1 MSVNKG
7 KKRNLDLVIVAWGD
21 WHISVM
27 NDFMFPSALSD
38 NNLPALAQLFS
49 LKFVF
54 LTHINDVD
62 SIKALRC
69 MQQLRSYGK
78 VVINAAPGAGEL
90 ISTYQMEAWHQARKD
105 AFNAGNLIFN
115 LWPDV
120 IWPDGAM
127 MNQCKPLLE
136 GKKASLC
143 PPHIR
148 VAKES
153 IANDINAF
161 KKSDNIISIN
171 PYEAISFAKQ
181 HLQQQSAAA
190 MDKVNNARPALDH
203 IWPVEDEGF
212 LLFETGREI
221 IAYDPAFVDL
231 NDCFLITNL
240 TTEDIH
246 ISDSNEDCFI
256 LSIAPLAKDWG
267 YLIKDFSVS
276 KSFLARWSLHP
287 ANESYLNEYLGR
299 RIVKLYEKEPTKE
312 LWERKENEVKIWLKG
327 YENWLGIYRVF
338 QEIQKN
344 PQCKMMLGIFGLLMN
359 ALDIPKLVSYQ
370 DNLSFFIPTDSA
382 LKKIN
387 QDKLLRLF
395 AIDNN
400 DKSEELF
407 ISHVK
412 KGVLFGSE
420 SNSPANFENIKGN
433 KFDLIKFGI
442 SEEGKYKTRSVLSD
456 GEISAKILSHS
467 MVGKYQIIYVDSLL
481 MNI

>member
-1 MSVNKG
+1 MPVNKE

-27 NDFMFPSALSD
+27 DDFMLPSALSD

-49 LKFVF
+49 LRFIF
-54 LTHINDVD
+54 HTHINDVD
-62 SIKALRC
+62 HIKALRC

-78 VVINAAPGAGEL
+78 VVINAAPDTGEL
-90 ISTYQMEAWHQARKD
+90 LSMYQMEAWHQAREN
-105 AFNAGNLIFN
+105 ALNAGNLIFN
-115 LWPDV
+115 VWPDV

-127 MNQCKPLLE
+127 VNQCKPLLE
-136 GKKASLC
+136 RKKASLC

-153 IANDINAF
+153 IVDGINAF
-161 KKSDNIISIN
+161 KKSGNIISIN

-181 HLQQQSAAA
+181 HLQQQSAAV

-212 LLFETGREI
+212 LLFECGREI
-221 IAYDPAFVDL
+221 IAYDPAFVEL

-240 TTEDIH
+240 NAEDIH
-246 ISDSNEDCFI
+246 ISNSNEDCFI

-267 YLIKDFSVS
+267 FLIKDFSVS
-276 KSFLARWSLHP
+276 KPFLARWSLHP
-287 ANESYLNEYLGR
+287 ANESYLNEYLSR
-299 RIVKLYEKEPTKE
+299 RIAKLYEKEPTKE
-312 LWERKENEVKIWLKG
+312 LWERKEGEVKIWLKG

-338 QEIQKN
+338 QEIKKN

-359 ALDIPKLVSYQ
+359 VLNMPKLVSYQ
-370 DNLSFFIPTDSA
+370 ENLSFFIPTDSA

-395 AIDNN
+395 DIDNN
-400 DKSEELF
+400 GKSEELF
-407 ISHVK
+407 TSHVK
-412 KGVLFGSE
+412 KGVLLGGE
-420 SNSPANFENIKGN
+420 SNVSSSFENIKGN
-433 KFDLIKFGI
+433 KFDIIKFGI
-442 SEEGKYKTRSVLSD
+442 SEGGKYKTKSVLSD
-456 GEISAKILSHS
+456 GEISATILSHS